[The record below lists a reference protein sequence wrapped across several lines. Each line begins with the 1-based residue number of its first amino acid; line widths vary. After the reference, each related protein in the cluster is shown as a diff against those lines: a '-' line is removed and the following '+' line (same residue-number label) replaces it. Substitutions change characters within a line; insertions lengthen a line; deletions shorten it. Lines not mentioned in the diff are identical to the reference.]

1 MICNNF
7 IYCLHL
13 DASECSKSLLKKKK
27 KSPGYCCIK
36 NLKAIPQCHHHC
48 LCMVQRFLVAHSA
61 VFGKKLCA
69 SDCSG
74 SLPHSTW
81 GPCTVF
87 IVHLFLNT
95 SRGPKILFLPANLTI
110 ASRVRAA
117 INFSIINV
125 QLPQLCTR
133 FQGVSAQR
141 SFEKS
146 GMKDIGES
154 DFILKKENN
163 LFLIKCTTQNIFRV
177 FAYSKVSACR
187 NGRSLC

>member
-1 MICNNF
+1 MV
-7 IYCLHL
+7 
-13 DASECSKSLLKKKK
+13 EC
-27 KSPGYCCIK
+27 
-36 NLKAIPQCHHHC
+36 
-48 LCMVQRFLVAHSA
+48 FLVTHCTI
-61 VFGKKLCA
+61 FKKKLCA

-74 SLPHSTW
+74 SIPHSTW

-110 ASRVRAA
+110 ASRVHAV

-133 FQGVSAQR
+133 SNGVLAQC

-146 GMKDIGES
+146 GMEDIGER
-154 DFILKKENN
+154 DFILKNESN
-163 LFLIKCTTQNIFRV
+163 LFLIKCTIQSIFRIL
-177 FAYSKVSACR
+177 A
-187 NGRSLC
+187 